1 MYQKYLF
8 LILMLLGALL
18 NAQETQKIKVRGNCG
33 SCKVRIEKAVTDLP
47 SATGSWDIKT
57 KVLEVSYDP
66 TQTSLQA
73 IMKHIAEVGHD
84 NEMYLADDSVYKG
97 LPACCL
103 YDREISWDDVHNS
116 KGTHGVEEDHNH
128 SDSHHH
134 EGHGENMPK
143 EDSSDFDS
151 SIPEEDETVVL
162 TTANV
167 AGRKPA
173 SAFDKNAVGLQENL
187 SDRELLKAACC
198 NLSESFETN
207 ATVDVSYSNAV
218 SGTKQLKMLGLDQK
232 YVLITKELL
241 PEVRGIGNAYGL
253 NFIPGRWIQSIQLVK
268 GGGSV
273 TNGYESIAGHINT
286 ELYKS
291 HDKAKTSLN
300 FFADLNARFEAN
312 FVHNDKINDKWTQS
326 ILLHGNATTSRQDHN
341 EDNFMDQ
348 PIGKN
353 VNLTYLL
360 NAEDLENSGIMTHFG
375 VNYLTDH
382 RVGGQMNF
390 HEDTDK
396 LTTNAY
402 GIGIDIQR
410 FQVWNKTGYI
420 WEGRPYQSIG
430 WMNQFTYQ
438 EQESYFGLRTY
449 NAEQRTYYSNLIFE
463 SIFNNTMHKFK
474 TGLSFLYDHYDELY
488 NQTNYKRDESVPGG
502 FFEYTYT
509 GQKLTLVAG
518 ARVDFHN
525 LAGTQFTPRLNAKY
539 ELTPKTILRGS
550 VGRGFRTA
558 NIFADS
564 QAFFASNRQIVINP
578 NDEGKIY
585 GLEPEIAWN
594 YGISLQQEFKLFGR
608 ISTLVADFFRTDFQ
622 NQVLI
627 DLDNSPQTILF
638 YNLDGKSYA
647 NSLQIQWDFS
657 PIRRFDAK
665 LAYKYY
671 DTRADY
677 LSGSKELPFTPK
689 HRGFVNLAY
698 STMKKGN
705 GAFWSFDT
713 TLQWVGEQR
722 IPDTSSNPH
731 QFHHESYGESYFQ
744 LNAQI
749 SKNFNKSIRLYVG
762 GENLLGYTQHEP
774 IVDAANP
781 FSDYFDGGMIYA
793 PVMPANFYIG
803 LDIDF

>member
-1 MYQKYLF
+1 
-8 LILMLLGALL
+8 
-18 NAQETQKIKVRGNCG
+18 
-33 SCKVRIEKAVTDLP
+33 
-47 SATGSWDIKT
+47 
-57 KVLEVSYDP
+57 
-66 TQTSLQA
+66 
-73 IMKHIAEVGHD
+73 
-84 NEMYLADDSVYKG
+84 
-97 LPACCL
+97 
-103 YDREISWDDVHNS
+103 
-116 KGTHGVEEDHNH
+116 
-128 SDSHHH
+128 
-134 EGHGENMPK
+134 
-143 EDSSDFDS
+143 
-151 SIPEEDETVVL
+151 
-162 TTANV
+162 
-167 AGRKPA
+167 
-173 SAFDKNAVGLQENL
+173 
-187 SDRELLKAACC
+187 
-198 NLSESFETN
+198 
-207 ATVDVSYSNAV
+207 
-218 SGTKQLKMLGLDQK
+218 
-232 YVLITKELL
+232 
-241 PEVRGIGNAYGL
+241 
-253 NFIPGRWIQSIQLVK
+253 
-268 GGGSV
+268 
-273 TNGYESIAGHINT
+273 
-286 ELYKS
+286 
-291 HDKAKTSLN
+291 
-300 FFADLNARFEAN
+300 
-312 FVHNDKINDKWTQS
+312 
-326 ILLHGNATTSRQDHN
+326 
-341 EDNFMDQ
+341 
-348 PIGKN
+348 
-353 VNLTYLL
+353 
-360 NAEDLENSGIMTHFG
+360 
-375 VNYLTDH
+375 
-382 RVGGQMNF
+382 
-390 HEDTDK
+390 DK

-488 NQTNYKRDESVPGG
+488 NQTNYKRDEYVPGG
-502 FFEYTYT
+502 FLEYTYT

-518 ARVDFHN
+518 ARVDFNN
-525 LAGTQFTPRLNAKY
+525 LVGTKFTPRLNAKY

-749 SKNFNKSIRLYVG
+749 SKNFYKSIRLYVG

-774 IVDAANP
+774 IIDAANP

-803 LDIDF
+803 L